1 MEPCTLMAPPPPST
15 TNPGKSPTATSPNK
29 ELVRGYYE
37 SKGTEYS
44 RLLAD
49 DVVLTDWDI
58 GAPVSGA
65 VTRGKAA
72 YVQNRGNREFKSE
85 IVRMTEEGKVVVVEG
100 FARGSKKDGGTWT
113 VRFCDIYEIEDG
125 KFKRV
130 STHGVDLKE
139 SA

>member
-1 MEPCTLMAPPPPST
+1 MTPSAPITSNPGEPPSAT
-15 TNPGKSPTATSPNK
+15 TPNK
-29 ELVRGYYE
+29 ALVRSYYE

-49 DVVLTDWDI
+49 DVVLIDWDI
-58 GAPVSGA
+58 GVPVSGA

-72 YVQNRGNREFKSE
+72 YLQNRGDREFQSQ
-85 IVRMTEEGKVVVVEG
+85 IVRMTEEGNVVVVEG
-100 FARGSKKDGGTWT
+100 FARGSKKEGGTWT
-113 VRFCDIYEIEDG
+113 VHFCDIYEIEDG
-125 KFKRV
+125 RVKRV